1 MKTMRLVAPALLL
14 LFAAACAPSG
24 GSSTGTI
31 RGQMTDGNAS
41 AFAPVS
47 GAAMTA
53 FEVEADGSLT
63 ALSETVTTDAEGRY
77 ELVVTFEGESIS
89 DVIVQGDTN
98 GDASADASAIVS
110 ATLRDGGEVTAPPID
125 GETSAESEVFLSAH
139 VSGSWD
145 ASGASGGSAVLRE
158 RIDATVAATLDA
170 AADVEDCGRAIAL
183 GLQARAAM
191 MAQAGVSAS
200 EISALFRAEVEAQ
213 AALDAALDA
222 AASGADAQAAIESYG
237 QALVE
242 TWSGAGLSAPEIAQS
257 LRAQAAVETRVSAEA
272 GAVARAAI
280 REQAEATRADV
291 TAQAN
296 AAAFAALGAGEDVL
310 VRLEDA
316 HATLRA
322 AIDASAGVE
331 SSIANA
337 WADYETTVEAELRA
351 RYAAID
357 TVRTNLVAAET
368 TLDTAITA
376 AGENVDAVVEAFAGF
391 TGTVEATLH
400 GDATLTDSQVDAMAA
415 VLLLLR

>member
-1 MKTMRLVAPALLL
+1 MKTMRLVVPALLL
-14 LFAAACAPSG
+14 LFTAACGESNG
-24 GSSTGTI
+24 TSTGTI
-31 RGQMTDGNAS
+31 RGQMTDGNAP

-53 FEVEADGSLT
+53 FKVEANGSLT
-63 ALSETVTTDAEGRY
+63 ALSDTVTTDVDGRY
-77 ELVVTFEGESIS
+77 ELTVTFEGSSIS

-110 ATLRDGGEVTAPPID
+110 ATLTDGGTVTAPPID
-125 GETSAESEVFLSAH
+125 GETTAESEVFLSAH

-145 ASGASGGSAVLRE
+145 ASGAANSSAVLRE
-158 RIDATVAATLDA
+158 RIDASVAATLDV
-170 AADVEDCGRAIAL
+170 AADVEECGRAIAL

-191 MAQAGVSAS
+191 MAQAGVSSS
-200 EISALFRAEVEAQ
+200 EVSALLQAELEAQ
-213 AALDAALDA
+213 TTLDAALDA
-222 AASGADAQAAIESYG
+222 AGNGGDVQAAVQAYGEAMIEAWSDAG
-237 QALVE
+237 MSAL
-242 TWSGAGLSAPEIAQS
+242 EIAQS

-272 GAVARAAI
+272 STEARAAI
-280 REQAEATRADV
+280 REHVETVRADV

-310 VRLEDA
+310 VRLENA

-331 SSIANA
+331 SEIASA
-337 WADYETTVEAELRA
+337 WADYESSVETELRA

-357 TVRTNLVAAET
+357 TVRTNLIAAET
-368 TLDTAITA
+368 ALDAAISA

-391 TGTVEATLH
+391 TGTVEATLQ
-400 GDATLTDSQVDAMAA
+400 GDATLTEAQVDAMAA